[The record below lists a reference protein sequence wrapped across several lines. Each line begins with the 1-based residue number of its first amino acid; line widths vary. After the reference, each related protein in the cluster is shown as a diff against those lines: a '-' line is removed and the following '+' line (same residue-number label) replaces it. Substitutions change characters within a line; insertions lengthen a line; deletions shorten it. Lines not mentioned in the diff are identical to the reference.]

1 MFLRGPSWDGYPFI
15 SFSVTEMKGL
25 SAPSANLLLTASRVV
40 QLIVQKEGM
49 PSRGTLIN
57 AKDGPL

>member
-15 SFSVTEMKGL
+15 SFSVIEMKGL

-49 PSRGTLIN
+49 PSRGTLII